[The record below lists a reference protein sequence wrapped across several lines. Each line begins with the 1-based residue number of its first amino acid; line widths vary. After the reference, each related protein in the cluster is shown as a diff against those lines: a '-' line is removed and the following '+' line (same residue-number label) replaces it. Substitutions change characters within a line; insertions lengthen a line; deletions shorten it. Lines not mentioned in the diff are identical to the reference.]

1 MPNASLFAETL
12 IDEKKM
18 LPGTLTGEHLLLTA

>member
-1 MPNASLFAETL
+1 MPNASLLLKTR

-18 LPGTLTGEHLLLTA
+18 LSGTLTGEHLLLTA